1 MFSPPLAVV
10 ALLSPPP
17 LPLAR
22 VVAQLSKTN
31 RCGLP
36 PPDVKVGALL
46 FSKKKDGGGGDDD
59 DEGDDDDALLLLP
72 ANRQTQK

>member
-22 VVAQLSKTN
+22 VAQLSKTN

-36 PPDVKVGALL
+36 PPNVKVGALL
-46 FSKKKDGGGGDDD
+46 FSKKKDGGDGG
-59 DEGDDDDALLLLP
+59 DDALLLLP
-72 ANRQTQK
+72 PMTRVPPNR